1 MENVLKGI
9 SEIPENFKSFILE
22 HNDNAFLW
30 IGLFFGGLL
39 VFWLTYNALHKND
52 Q

>member
-1 MENVLKGI
+1 MDNILKGI
-9 SEIPENFKSFILE
+9 QDIPENFKSFIIE
-22 HNDNAFLW
+22 NNTNALLW

-39 VFWLTYNALHKND
+39 VFWLTFNALHKND